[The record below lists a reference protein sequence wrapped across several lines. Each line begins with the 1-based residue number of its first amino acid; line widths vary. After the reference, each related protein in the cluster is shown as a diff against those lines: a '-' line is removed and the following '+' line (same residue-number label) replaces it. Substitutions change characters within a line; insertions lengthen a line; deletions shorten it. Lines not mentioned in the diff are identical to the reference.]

1 MSPAPT
7 VLIIGCGVAGPVLG
21 NLLIQKGYH
30 PIVFEKVSELGDAG
44 ASLMLMS
51 NGLKVLELVGVADNI
66 TTESYPIQ
74 RFIDSTSDGKL
85 LGSSDLPSTFKDKYG
100 HPLAGI
106 KRTSINLMLKK
117 TLLDRDI
124 EVREGWELLD
134 IEEKKDSV
142 TAYFNHERVVTASFL
157 IGCDGIKSAS
167 RSALLR
173 SKGIAEGLP
182 SYTGLTQTAGISKV
196 PDSLLTPAAMRNWYG
211 DGTHVIAYPISKTHI
226 SWAITRR
233 ETNEA
238 AETWRP
244 YRQEELPEQK
254 SQLCKLLQGWNSVL
268 RDMINASERVI
279 KFGLFD
285 RQELEPSQWYSERC
299 VLFVS
304 FLLVLLGIHDL
315 LANLPSFVR
324 EDCFHLSQALPD
336 LASVDTRFEKAVAAL
351 GSSLS
356 DAIFKPYAE
365 KRQPRTSH
373 LVRGARAVGEQRT
386 ASGEEACALRDE
398 LITEKFADEALLASR
413 MDELLREPFQHTQ
426 SPA

>member
-66 TTESYPIQ
+66 TAQSYPIQ

-100 HPLAGI
+100 YPLAGI

-134 IEEKKDSV
+134 IEEKKDSI
-142 TAYFNHERVVTASFL
+142 TAYFNHKRAVTASFL

-244 YRQEELPEQK
+244 YRQEELPEQT
-254 SQLCKLLQGWNSVL
+254 SQLCKLLEGWNSVL

-285 RQELEPSQWYSERC
+285 RQELEPSQW
-299 VLFVS
+299 
-304 FLLVLLGIHDL
+304 
-315 LANLPSFVR
+315 
-324 EDCFHLSQALPD
+324 EDCFHLNQALPD
-336 LASVDTRFEKAVAAL
+336 LTSADTRFEKAVAAL
-351 GSSLS
+351 GPSLS

-398 LITEKFADEALLASR
+398 LITEKFADEAVLASR
-413 MDELLREPFQHTQ
+413 MDELLREPFQRTQ
-426 SPA
+426 SQV

>member
-66 TTESYPIQ
+66 TAESNPIQ

-106 KRTSINLMLKK
+106 KRTSINLMLKR

-142 TAYFNHERVVTASFL
+142 TAYFNHERAVTASFL

-167 RSALLR
+167 RRALLR

-182 SYTGLTQTAGISKV
+182 SYTGLTQTAGISKA

-254 SQLCKLLQGWNSVL
+254 SQLS
-268 RDMINASERVI
+268 
-279 KFGLFD
+279 
-285 RQELEPSQWYSERC
+285 
-299 VLFVS
+299 
-304 FLLVLLGIHDL
+304 
-315 LANLPSFVR
+315 
-324 EDCFHLSQALPD
+324 LPD

-351 GSSLS
+351 GPSLS

-386 ASGEEACALRDE
+386 ASGEEACALRDG

>member
-66 TTESYPIQ
+66 TAESNPIQ

-142 TAYFNHERVVTASFL
+142 TAYFNHERAVTASFL

-167 RSALLR
+167 RTALLR

-254 SQLCKLLQGWNSVL
+254 SQLS
-268 RDMINASERVI
+268 
-279 KFGLFD
+279 
-285 RQELEPSQWYSERC
+285 
-299 VLFVS
+299 
-304 FLLVLLGIHDL
+304 
-315 LANLPSFVR
+315 
-324 EDCFHLSQALPD
+324 
-336 LASVDTRFEKAVAAL
+336 SVDTRFEKAVAAL
-351 GSSLS
+351 GPSLS

>member
-66 TTESYPIQ
+66 TAESNPIQ

-142 TAYFNHERVVTASFL
+142 TAYFNHERAVTASFL

-167 RSALLR
+167 RTALLR

-351 GSSLS
+351 GPSLS

>member
-66 TTESYPIQ
+66 TAESYPIQ

-142 TAYFNHERVVTASFL
+142 TAYFNHERAVTASFL

-167 RSALLR
+167 RRALLR

-254 SQLCKLLQGWNSVL
+254 SQLS
-268 RDMINASERVI
+268 
-279 KFGLFD
+279 
-285 RQELEPSQWYSERC
+285 
-299 VLFVS
+299 
-304 FLLVLLGIHDL
+304 
-315 LANLPSFVR
+315 NLPSFAR

-336 LASVDTRFEKAVAAL
+336 LASVETRFEKAVAAL
-351 GSSLS
+351 GPSLS

-386 ASGEEACALRDE
+386 ASGEEACALRDG

-413 MDELLREPFQHTQ
+413 MDELLREPFQRTQ